1 MFCRN
6 IISWLMDIVEVLLF
20 WILCCLEVEFYFYL
34 GWGIMC
40 LNVFGVKSCLN
51 FKIIMKMYVF
61 GIKG

>member
-1 MFCRN
+1 
-6 IISWLMDIVEVLLF
+6 MDIVEVLLF
-20 WILCCLEVEFYFYL
+20 WILCFLGVEFYLYL